1 MNSNTSPQ
9 GKKILITVK
18 TYPTLSSKY
27 DELVCTAGITE
38 DGEWIRL
45 YPVPFRKLEFDK
57 QYKKYQWVELQV
69 AKRTE
74 DPRPESYKPLNIDQM
89 VNGDYVDTK
98 DNWSLRKS
106 MVLKNVYEDMDKL
119 IAANKNGNGLSLAV
133 FKPKEIIDFTIE
145 SCDREWDK
153 KKLNKIKARAD
164 QLDLFGEKSEN
175 PFEVVRKLPYKFKY
189 KFKDINSKES
199 HIMVEDWELGQLF
212 WNCLRRSSGNESVAC
227 EKVKQKYLEEFRKK
241 DLYFYMGT
249 TRQFDSWSKNPFLI
263 IGVFYPP
270 KTLEL
275 SLF

>member
-1 MNSNTSPQ
+1 M
-9 GKKILITVK
+9 
-18 TYPTLSSKY
+18 SSSY

-57 QYKKYQWVELQV
+57 QYRKYQWVELEV
-69 AKRTE
+69 EKRTG

-89 VNGDYVDTK
+89 VNGDFVDTK

-106 MVLKNVYEDMDKL
+106 LVLKKVYKDMDKL
-119 IAANKNGNGLSLAV
+119 IAANKNDTGLSLAV
-133 FKPKEIIDFTIE
+133 FKPTEIVDFTIE

-153 KKLNKIKARAD
+153 KKLNTIKARAN
-164 QLDLFGEKSEN
+164 QLDLFGEKSDN
-175 PFEVVRKLPYKFKY
+175 PFEVVQKLPYKFKY
-189 KFKDINSKES
+189 KFKDINGKES

-212 WNCLRRSSGNESVAC
+212 WNCLSCSGGNESVAC
-227 EKVKQKYLEEFRKK
+227 KKVKEKYLEEFREK

-249 TRQFDSWSKNPFLI
+249 TRRYDGWSKNPFLI

-270 KTLEL
+270 KTSQLP
-275 SLF
+275 LFKFSNDSTYKTATRRWS